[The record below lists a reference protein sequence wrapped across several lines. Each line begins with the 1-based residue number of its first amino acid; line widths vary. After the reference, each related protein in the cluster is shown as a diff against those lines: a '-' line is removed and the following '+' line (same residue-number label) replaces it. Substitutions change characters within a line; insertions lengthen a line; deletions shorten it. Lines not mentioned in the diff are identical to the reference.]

1 MARTISPLAR
11 CAAEIRADIK
21 AAVKV
26 GTLPP
31 YPDGITFRVTKQTGA
46 ASTAIFIELLNAP
59 RPWLLDNTPGVINRR
74 SPGFALLH
82 EALRQIA
89 ARRLD
94 HGGFASAIYVQ
105 SDPETEKDA

>member
-21 AAVKV
+21 TAVTA

-31 YPDGITFRVTKQTGA
+31 YPDGITFSVTKQTGA

-59 RPWLLDNTPGVINRR
+59 RSWLLDSTPGVVNRR
-74 SPGFALLH
+74 SPEFSQLRDALI
-82 EALRQIA
+82 QIA

-94 HGGFASAIYVQ
+94 ADGFASAIYVQ
-105 SDPETEKDA
+105 ADPETEQDT